1 MIVQALTWRAK
12 APKQQDSLLISN
24 GDDIARI
31 ISHESL
37 ISRPYQFYQQD
48 FILAVADGIASS
60 PYSGLVSQKLLFL
73 LDKQFKQQAISF
85 QALQNQL
92 NDYFIKEKYQGAGS
106 TLAMVHY
113 QAQYQHFQIRHLG
126 DSRVYHFNK
135 QNNQWTA
142 LTQDHTYLNELKQEI
157 PLDNHQEYASSYD
170 ILYHYFC
177 IDDEYHISYFP
188 PQYLTLNTG
197 DCLLLC
203 TDGVH
208 DVLSCEHWLAPY
220 TDDLKSWLIA
230 MQKLLHSKGAWDNI
244 TMILLMSSDGE
255 KS

>member
-12 APKQQDSLLISN
+12 APKQQDSLLMSN

-31 ISHESL
+31 ISHNSL
-37 ISRPYQFYQQD
+37 ISHTYQFSQQD

-73 LDKQFKQQAISF
+73 LDKQFKEQAISF
-85 QALQNQL
+85 QELQNQL

-113 QAQYQHFQIRHLG
+113 QTQHQYFEIRHLG

-135 QNNQWTA
+135 QNNQWTT

-157 PLDNHQEYASSYD
+157 PLDNNQEYASSYD

-177 IDDEYHISYFP
+177 IDDGYRISYFA
-188 PQYLTLNTG
+188 PQYLKLNTG
-197 DCLLLC
+197 DYLLLC

-208 DVLSCEHWLAPY
+208 DVLSCEYWLAPH

-244 TMILLMSSDGE
+244 TMILL
-255 KS
+255 KY